1 MGKVKVAMSL
11 SEWEINAM
19 NHQLLGS
26 VEDLE
31 GGGKKPNCLH
41 KERNSQAAFIESHP
55 PLIFCGIS
63 TGLAL
68 VNMFKHTYFQG

>member
-1 MGKVKVAMSL
+1 MGKVKLAMSL

-31 GGGKKPNCLH
+31 GGGKKKPVCIKKETLKLH
-41 KERNSQAAFIESHP
+41 
-55 PLIFCGIS
+55 L
-63 TGLAL
+63 
-68 VNMFKHTYFQG
+68 